1 MEFTWKIII
10 WVFLIQLFCSFIK
23 GLAGFGDPLISNPLY
38 SMLMDNKVIS
48 PMNLCLQMP
57 LNAYVSWKNRK
68 NFSIKGSIPVAVSI
82 LCGVIPGTILLK
94 YGTSWMLKA
103 LLGIVIIGIGI
114 EMITRNRAKIVKEN
128 KIVLCI
134 VSFFSGVTSGLFGI
148 NLFFVAYIERTSK
161 NRDSFRGNICFIF
174 LIENVFR
181 FIVYTATGIFTKNVF
196 YLVLIALPG
205 MLLGFSLGTHI
216 DKKLSDLM
224 IRRVIIS
231 LFMLGGTSVLIKAV
245 LSI

>member
-1 MEFTWKIII
+1 MTFSWDIII
-10 WVFLIQLFCSFIK
+10 LVFLIQFVCFFIK
-23 GLAGFGDPLISNPLY
+23 GLAGFGDPLISNPLF
-38 SMLMDNKVIS
+38 SMMMDNKVIS
-48 PMNLCLQMP
+48 PMNLCLQIP
-57 LNAYVSWKNRK
+57 TNAYISWKNRK
-68 NFSIKGSIPVAVSI
+68 NFSIKNSIPVAVSI

-94 YGTSWMLKA
+94 YGTPWILKA

-114 EMITRNRAKIVKEN
+114 EMFTRNRSKDFKEN

-134 VSFFSGVTSGLFGI
+134 VSFFSGVTGGLFGI

-174 LIENVFR
+174 LIENIFR
-181 FIVYTATGIFTKNVF
+181 CIVYSVTGIFTKDVF

-205 MLLGFSLGTHI
+205 MLLGFTLGSHV
-216 DKKLSDLM
+216 DKKLSDLV

-231 LFMLGGTSVLIKAV
+231 LFMLGGISVLIKAF